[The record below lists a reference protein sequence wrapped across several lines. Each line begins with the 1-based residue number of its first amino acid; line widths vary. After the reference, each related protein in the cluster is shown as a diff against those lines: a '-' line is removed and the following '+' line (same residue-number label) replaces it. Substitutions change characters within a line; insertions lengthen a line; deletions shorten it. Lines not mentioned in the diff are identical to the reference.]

1 MLISLAGRLWE
12 RGRGGGSADGGHPP
26 CACHRRPRPA
36 SRPCVLI
43 TGVPLVMNGGD
54 TIKIHFFEVSAAE
67 GWHVNARALSSPDT
81 E

>member
-1 MLISLAGRLWE
+1 
-12 RGRGGGSADGGHPP
+12 
-26 CACHRRPRPA
+26 
-36 SRPCVLI
+36 
-43 TGVPLVMNGGD
+43 MNGGD